1 MEEMSGLGRASLRCC
16 LTPHPE
22 PLFSSS
28 LSHNSMSQESVLS
41 LLEALPSCPRVRE
54 ASVK

>member
-1 MEEMSGLGRASLRCC
+1 MEEMSGLGRVSLRCC

-22 PLFSSS
+22 RLFSSS
-28 LSHNSMSQESVLS
+28 LSHNSMSQESILS